1 MMEKNTAII
10 KFEMEFFIKE
20 NSSNLFD
27 KFVNQYDLEDEDLI
41 KLRGEFNSIL
51 LKNLVVD
58 EVKETPVI
66 GFKRNN

>member
-1 MMEKNTAII
+1 MEKNRAII

-41 KLRGEFNSIL
+41 KLRGEFNSVL

>member
-1 MMEKNTAII
+1 MERNTAII

-27 KFVNQYDLEDEDLI
+27 KFVNQYDLEGEDLI
-41 KLRGEFNSIL
+41 RLRGEFNSIL
-51 LKNLVVD
+51 IETLDVY
-58 EVKETPVI
+58 KETTVI

>member
-27 KFVNQYDLEDEDLI
+27 KFVNQYDLEGEDLI
-41 KLRGEFNSIL
+41 RLRGEFNSIL
-51 LKNLVVD
+51 IKNLDVS
-58 EVKETPVI
+58 KETPVI
-66 GFKRNN
+66 GFKRNI

>member
-1 MMEKNTAII
+1 
-10 KFEMEFFIKE
+10 MEFHVKKYLTGF
-20 NSSNLFD
+20 FD
-27 KFVNQYDLEDEDLI
+27 TYVSDYDLEDEDLTS
-41 KLRGEFNSIL
+41 LREVFNSVL